1 MELWSMIGATGHLDY
16 AQHKHFALE
25 IGVEA
30 VSTLL
35 LPLLHQVAFPTENS
49 ICSGIARWKGLLG
62 YNVVITLHNILV
74 TIQKWK
80 QPFSLKE
87 VIFSIILC
95 SFLYDNKQQRLVWAR
110 LVAVVPIKTIHSCTI
125 DSEEAYQ
132 NNTSTVQHAFL
143 DSQVVAI
150 FYHFNSLH
158 CVFYFLLLFD
168 HPDEPPPL
176 YLISLFSSALILF
189 FFLFLLVLLFT
200 ILILA
205 KYRTIVQIM
214 VIWGVKII

>member
-1 MELWSMIGATGHLDY
+1 MIGATGHLDY

-74 TIQKWK
+74 TIQKWSWK
-80 QPFSLKE
+80 KSFFPLFS
-87 VIFSIILC
+87 VHSCTIIN
-95 SFLYDNKQQRLVWAR
+95 SEDWSGAR

-132 NNTSTVQHAFL
+132 NNTSTVQPAFL
-143 DSQVVAI
+143 DSQD
-150 FYHFNSLH
+150 Y
-158 CVFYFLLLFD
+158 LLFIQL
-168 HPDEPPPL
+168 HSRRRRRKE
-176 YLISLFSSALILF
+176 
-189 FFLFLLVLLFT
+189 
-200 ILILA
+200 
-205 KYRTIVQIM
+205 K
-214 VIWGVKII
+214 